1 MHQSSVGIHGTVHKT
16 LGESLWSVGS
26 LLQLCQNNLDCRI
39 YKLQYPQKT
48 MFAGVDSKD
57 TVNSLIKEKFRENQL
72 EKLVPFTSLLVLS
85 ETEKS

>member
-1 MHQSSVGIHGTVHKT
+1 MYQSSVGIYGTVHKS

-39 YKLQYPQKT
+39 YKLQYTQKT
-48 MFAGVDSKD
+48 MFTGVYSKD